1 MKQVVL
7 VTGAASGLGNVI
19 AEYFAVQ
26 GHQVIVSAS
35 SLEKAENAKARS
47 QYAENMFALK
57 LDISVEADFHAAVQ
71 WIQEKFSKLDVLIN
85 NATVTKATPVLEIT
99 AADFDWV
106 TQVNQRGTFQACQI
120 IGKYMAD
127 QGYGRIVNMASLAG
141 QNGGTATGAHYA
153 ASKGAIV
160 TLTKIFAKEFAAKGV
175 TVNAIAPGPMESPI
189 VHSVVSDE
197 KMTQFI
203 ENIPVKALG
212 SMTFIAETCALLAS
226 PSAAFVTGATW
237 DINGGLFMR

>member
-19 AEYFAVQ
+19 AEHFAGQ
-26 GHQVIVSAS
+26 GHQVILSAS
-35 SLEKAENAKARS
+35 TLEKAENAKKNSRFP
-47 QYAENMFALK
+47 ENIFPLK
-57 LDISVEADFHAAVQ
+57 LDISVETDFHKAVECIRQ
-71 WIQEKFSKLDVLIN
+71 QFNQLDVLIN
-85 NATVTKATPVLEIT
+85 NATVTKATPVLEIS
-99 AADFDWV
+99 AADFDWI

-120 IGKYMAD
+120 IGKYMAE
-127 QGYGRIVNMASLAG
+127 QGYGRIINMASLAG

-175 TVNAIAPGPMESPI
+175 TVNAVAPGPMESPI
-189 VHSVVSDE
+189 VHSVVPDE
-197 KMTQFI
+197 KIEQFI
-203 ENIPVKALG
+203 QNIPVKALG
-212 SMTFIAETCALLAS
+212 SMEFIAETCALLAS
-226 PSAAFVTGATW
+226 PNAHFVTGATW